1 MRILSLFYGH
11 DANCALLEDG
21 APVVVLEKERLTR
34 IKHDQGFM
42 DIEPILEAYGWKPDS
57 IDVVVIC
64 PRVRPTL
71 DGRMYRWELQGETY
85 EANPEYLQDGWVGP
99 AEYRYSQHR
108 VRLFDRWYDC
118 YAVDHHLAHV
128 AGALFTAPFE
138 DACLLTADGG
148 GDFRMCA
155 LAYGSGNKVPQIE
168 YGWGHEGEGRLQLNI
183 GRTWAS
189 IGEYNFGM
197 NRLEGAG
204 KLMGLASYGK
214 PREEIIDT
222 LRQQILYHPF
232 SPYPRDESGEL
243 RVVKLDPKSQFAQ
256 DVCASLQVLT
266 TEFYLEAAARVK
278 SWQPSK
284 HLVLTGGC
292 SMNCIANTAVHKS
305 GLFEDTW
312 VPAQPHDGGI
322 GLGQALFVWHHV
334 LDRPRVPKAWSPYLG
349 TDVGDLSTNVITD
362 IIRFLEDGKSV
373 GLCYGRAESGPRAL
387 GHRSILLDPRIPDGK
402 DRLNQRVKNREWYR
416 PFAPMVLGDWGVP
429 SKYMSYIVPTDAEQV
444 PAVTQ
449 VDGTSRPQIVG
460 DRDDLFIRKLLTA
473 WRDKTGCALLLN
485 TSFNCQEPLVDT
497 IEQARAT
504 WQRTELDVLVTP
516 EGIEVDKTGAHEI
529 QPEATF
535 KNASLRASS
544 G

>member
-21 APVVVLEKERLTR
+21 EPVVVLEKERLTR

-42 DIEPILEAYGWKPDS
+42 DIEPILEDYGWKPDT

-71 DGRMYRWELQGETY
+71 DGRLYRWDLQGKTY
-85 EANPEYLQDGWVGP
+85 EANPDYLQDGWVGP
-99 AEYRYSQHR
+99 AEYRYSRHR
-108 VRLFDRWYDC
+108 IRLFDRWYDC

-168 YGWGHEGEGRLQLNI
+168 YGWGYEGEGRLQLNI

-243 RVVKLDPKSQFAQ
+243 RVVKLDPRSQFAQ

-284 HLVLTGGC
+284 RLVLTGGC

-349 TDVGDLSTNVITD
+349 TDVGDMSTDVITD
-362 IIRFLEDGKSV
+362 IVRFLEDGKSV

-402 DRLNQRVKNREWYR
+402 DRLNQRVKHREWYR

-449 VDGTSRPQIVG
+449 VDGTSRPQIVADG
-460 DRDDLFIRKLLTA
+460 DDLFIRKLLTA
-473 WRDKTGCALLLN
+473 WRDKTGCPLLLN

-535 KNASLRASS
+535 KNASLRA
-544 G
+544 